1 MDNDLQHVI
10 DEITN
15 DELMQHIKRINE
27 ALETNYPEEMDLD
40 LMLKGLD

>member
-1 MDNDLQHVI
+1 MDNDFQHII

-27 ALETNYPEEMDLD
+27 SLEVNYPEEIDLD
-40 LMLKGLD
+40 LMLRGLN